1 MHNLFD
7 LCASYET
14 KLDFT
19 KHQHEKVS
27 ALVRMAILL
36 LDEVSMLDCDIYE
49 AITKLLGL
57 ADHSRRGHVDDA
69 DEYGSVHLVLF
80 GALDLVARRM
90 PHLHFIASTR
100 SPKAPGAIGHVEGN
114 ISRLE
119 TVTTSDE

>member
-7 LCASYET
+7 LGASYET

-57 ADHSRRGHVDDA
+57 ADHSRRGHVEGA
-69 DEYGSVHLVLF
+69 DEYGSVHLILF
-80 GALDLVARRM
+80 GDARC
-90 PHLHFIASTR
+90 IACRTRCLQFVSHTR
-100 SPKAPGAIGHVEGN
+100 SSCAIQ
-114 ISRLE
+114 
-119 TVTTSDE
+119 T

>member
-1 MHNLFD
+1 
-7 LCASYET
+7 
-14 KLDFT
+14 
-19 KHQHEKVS
+19 
-27 ALVRMAILL
+27 MAILL

-57 ADHSRRGHVDDA
+57 ADHSRRGHADDA

-90 PHLHFIASTR
+90 PRLHFIASTR
-100 SPKAPGAIGHVEGN
+100 SSKAPGAIGHADGN
-114 ISRLE
+114 ISGLE